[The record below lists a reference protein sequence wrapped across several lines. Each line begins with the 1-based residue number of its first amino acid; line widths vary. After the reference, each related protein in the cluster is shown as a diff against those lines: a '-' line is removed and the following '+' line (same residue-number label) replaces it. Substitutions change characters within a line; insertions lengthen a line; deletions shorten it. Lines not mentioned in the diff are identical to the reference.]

1 MSVSTYSTETV
12 DRIKKLDRIRSLG
25 VNPFATKFNT
35 TSPIASITQE
45 YTSNIDIE
53 N

>member
-1 MSVSTYSTETV
+1 MSVSNYSTETV
-12 DRIKKLDRIRSLG
+12 DRIQKLDRIRALG

-35 TSPIASITQE
+35 TSPIAKITEQ